1 MPAVEIAASWWIAL
15 LAAGGVA
22 VGLTALAR
30 GLLDYRSGLRVAD
43 TSTSPINSMAAGEV
57 RISGVIEPAEL
68 TLVSLLTSTPCVYYR
83 SSVGQAGEVSPI
95 GGLEGLDLAEER
107 SVGFRVRDATG
118 SVRVFPRGAR
128 IDAPIRLDEE
138 TGAMG
143 DEPPALA
150 LRVGPA
156 TQAVETD
163 RATAA
168 AALLQVRD
176 PAAAERPGWLG
187 VSDRGRHYREAR
199 LEPGDQVTVVGR
211 ALPFADLSDPAAAD
225 IGTQA
230 DLAPDDPEVAADLA
244 AARAR
249 GTLASSPAAA
259 WGNAAIAGFG
269 VGRPVRNP
277 DLDPA
282 AAPLPLAGD
291 AERARIERTFEIA
304 PETLVLASSAE
315 VPLLIAHGAPSE
327 VVERSRLTLAIGLL
341 GAVLAIGSAMALALA
356 VGGELN
362 P

>member
-15 LAAGGVA
+15 LAAGGVV

-43 TSTSPINSMAAGEV
+43 TSTSPISSMAAGEV

-83 SSVGQAGEVSPI
+83 SSVGQAGEGSPI
-95 GGLEGLDLAEER
+95 GLEGLDVAEER

-176 PAAAERPGWLG
+176 LAAAERPGWLG
-187 VSDRGRHYREAR
+187 VSDRRRHYREAR
-199 LEPGDQVTVVGR
+199 LEPGDHVTVVGR

-230 DLAPDDPEVAADLA
+230 NLAPDDPEVAADLA

-269 VGRPVRNP
+269 VGRPVRTP

-291 AERARIERTFEIA
+291 TERARIERTFEIA

-315 VPLLIAHGAPSE
+315 VPLLIAHGAPGE